1 MSNESKPKAI
11 LVVPSANELGRI
23 TRSGQEDTAPRWTVI
38 HCKSEG
44 FDAVS
49 MARCEKNLSEAQAI
63 LMIEQKAS
71 DVDEEWVSEDVMMA
85 DGTIRRRLLID

>member
-1 MSNESKPKAI
+1 M
-11 LVVPSANELGRI
+11 
-23 TRSGQEDTAPRWTVI
+23 I